1 MTDDITKH
9 GQLHAQARKTL
20 PSPRLRRRQINALQ
34 AELTRLKEQEKQDG
48 FFRYRQS
55 EIRRID
61 EQKSRFLGQA
71 LTITVEDAIF
81 SRLVDADES
90 LTVALG
96 LFADLADDK
105 DNRLFKYHDEIVSAR
120 RALTEIISDR

>member
-1 MTDDITKH
+1 M
-9 GQLHAQARKTL
+9 
-20 PSPRLRRRQINALQ
+20 Q
-34 AELTRLKEQEKQDG
+34 AELARLKEQERQDD

-61 EQKSRFLGQA
+61 KQKSRFLGQA
-71 LTITVEDAIF
+71 LTITVQDAIF
-81 SRLVDADES
+81 SRLVDADQS

-105 DNRLFKYHDEIVSAR
+105 ENWLFKYRDEIIGAR
-120 RALTEIISDR
+120 QALTEIITER